1 MKFWLVGLSALIVAL
16 AACTDASVH
25 IGGGGDPNPNPSNAD
40 DAYADQYDRYMIRN
54 RKLVEALYESGM
66 NGPNYVLAR
75 GWAKDVVD
83 ALSTMQ
89 KMLQE
94 PHASE
99 LGPILES
106 YRNVYDHVQ
115 RNRSVATR
123 QQLDR
128 WSVEVRRFAPDKVTI
143 KPESLQ
149 EVKALQPQDP
159 NPKPVTPQQPK
170 PVMPAPVTPTNP
182 PPTTNGHATPDFVT
196 YWAWERL
203 HAELEAKWMN
213 GEDAKLTFERL
224 MDVMKLMQNNV
235 PKERLSRMITYTDYY
250 QKLHED
256 TKGFKEVPPRAT
268 KQNVLDDLKAVSS
281 GMKLYFNPDK
291 K

>member
-1 MKFWLVGLSALIVAL
+1 MKFWLLGLSALLLSL

-25 IGGGGDPNPNPSNAD
+25 IGGGGEPNPNPTNAD
-40 DAYADQYDRYMIRN
+40 EAYSDQYDKFMIRN
-54 RKLVEALYESGM
+54 RKLVEALFESGM

-75 GWAKDVVD
+75 TWARDVVD

-115 RNRSVATR
+115 RNRTVATR

-128 WSVEVRRFAPDKVTI
+128 WSVEVRRFSPDKVMV
-143 KPESLQ
+143 KAESL
-149 EVKALQPQDP
+149 EHVKALQPVAP
-159 NPKPVTPQQPK
+159 PPPPVSPQN
-170 PVMPAPVTPTNP
+170 PAPMPQTPANP
-182 PPTTNGHATPDFVT
+182 SPSPATNGHATPDFVT

-203 HAELEAKWMN
+203 HAELENKWMN
-213 GEDAKLTFERL
+213 GEEAKVTFERL
-224 MDVMKLMQNNV
+224 MDVMKLMQNSV
-235 PKERLSRMITYTDYY
+235 PKERLSRLITYTDYY

>member
-1 MKFWLVGLSALIVAL
+1 MKFWLVGLSALTLSL
-16 AACTDASVH
+16 AACTDASLH

-40 DAYADQYDRYMIRN
+40 DAYADQYDKFMLRN
-54 RKLVEALYESGM
+54 HKLTQALYESGS
-66 NGPNYVLAR
+66 NEPNYVLAR

-123 QQLDR
+123 AQLDR
-128 WSVEVRRFAPDKVTI
+128 WSVEVRRFSPDKVM
-143 KPESLQ
+143 
-149 EVKALQPQDP
+149 VKADSLEQVKAIQPQNP
-159 NPKPVTPQQPK
+159 TPVNPKVTPQNPTPVTP
-170 PVMPAPVTPTNP
+170 VPVTP

-203 HAELEAKWMN
+203 HTELETKWMN

-224 MDVMKLMQNNV
+224 MDVLKLMQNNV

-268 KQNVLDDLKAVSS
+268 KQNVLDDLKAVAS